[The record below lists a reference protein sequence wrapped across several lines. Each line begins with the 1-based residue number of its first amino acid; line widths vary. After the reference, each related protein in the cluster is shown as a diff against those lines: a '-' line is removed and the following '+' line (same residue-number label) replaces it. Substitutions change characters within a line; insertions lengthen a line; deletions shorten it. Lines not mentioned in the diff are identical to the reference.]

1 VFKSFLSGLRDL
13 YAWLAW
19 QEERKVWSTVI
30 LLDVIRSVV
39 KILDALADTPGTPHR
54 LRSFLIRLSPL
65 RRAQLDLEKYLGLA
79 KGEEMCETSVP
90 ELVKKMQ
97 LHNPSLEDVEKL
109 VSICRDDMG
118 VLWTDDDVRTKLE
131 MHEMRLDEHSRL

>member
-1 VFKSFLSGLRDL
+1 M
-13 YAWLAW
+13 
-19 QEERKVWSTVI
+19 
-30 LLDVIRSVV
+30 
-39 KILDALADTPGTPHR
+39 
-54 LRSFLIRLSPL
+54 RLSPL

-90 ELVKKMQ
+90 ELVKKKQ
-97 LHNPSLEDVEKL
+97 LHNPSLEDVERL